1 MEIKVYQSHIE
12 VFPYEEGD
20 CPTLEKMLS
29 KREKVSAK
37 YFITVPVAFHIE
49 EDTLYLPRGI
59 NTSLLEEFFHT
70 APIPVTK
77 ADPYLK
83 FKEGAPL
90 LPPLNRMQKEGIE
103 FLTAEGDFSYTGWYS
118 QLGLNLATGDGKT
131 YGSICAILKLKIRAI
146 IITHQDKL
154 KKQWIAAI
162 KTKTT
167 FPEDRLCDISGS
179 HIMEEIMEGKI
190 DADIFCVN
198 QQTIASFARK
208 YSWLDVRKFFQK
220 IKVGIKVID
229 ESHKFFEN
237 SLMIDYFSN
246 CYKSIYATAT
256 FGRSTT
262 SENAIYKKAYQS
274 LARFGEET
282 LNYEEK
288 RKHIVFTGCY
298 FNSHPEY
305 GMLPNLKVRGYF
317 SSYKYID
324 YEFEEEPHKVLLK
337 VLRKILDISLE
348 NTDGKILVLSPK
360 IATVEFLADYIED
373 YTGIKTS
380 IIHSKINK
388 EDIEEA
394 KKSRILSST
403 IKSVGEGFDN
413 VGLQVLILLEPVGSS
428 ILMDQVIGRLREY
441 APDKDTYVFYPM
453 DMTIPDIIRL
463 FNKSSKPLEKKCK
476 KVNFVRM
483 D

>member
-12 VFPYEEGD
+12 VYPYEQGD
-20 CPTLEKMLS
+20 CPALEKMLS
-29 KREKVSAK
+29 KRVKVTAR
-37 YFITVPVAFHIE
+37 YFEIVPVAFYIE
-49 EDTLYLPRGI
+49 NDTLYLPRGI
-59 NTSLLEEFFHT
+59 NSSLLEGYFHT
-70 APIPVTK
+70 PPIPVTK

-83 FKEGAPL
+83 FKSGKAL
-90 LPPLNRMQKEGIE
+90 LPPLSRMQQEGID
-103 FLTAEGDFSYTGWYS
+103 FLTANGDFAYTGWYS

-131 YGSICAILKLKIRAI
+131 YGTICAILQLKIRAI
-146 IITHQDKL
+146 IITHQEKL
-154 KKQWIAAI
+154 KKQWIDAF

-167 FPEDRLCDISGS
+167 FDMDRFCDIDGS
-179 HIMEEIMEGKI
+179 HIMEDIMDGKI

-208 YSWLDVRKFFQK
+208 YGWLQVREFFKK

-256 FGRSTT
+256 FGRSTS
-262 SENAIYKKAYQS
+262 SENTIYKRAYQS
-274 LARFGEET
+274 LTRFGEET
-282 LNYEEK
+282 INYEEK
-288 RKHIVFTGCY
+288 RKHIIFTGCY

-305 GMLPNLKVRGYF
+305 GVLPNLKVRGYF

-324 YEFEEEPHKVLLK
+324 YELEDEPHKVLLK
-337 VLRKILDISLE
+337 VLRKILDVSLE

-360 IATVEFLADYIED
+360 ISTVEFFANYIEE

-380 IIHSKINK
+380 YIHSRISD

-394 KKSRILSST
+394 KKARIISST

-413 VGLQVLILLEPVGSS
+413 KGLQVLILLEPIGST

-441 APDKDTYVFYPM
+441 KPDKDTYVFYPM
-453 DMTIPDIIRL
+453 DMTIPDVIRL
-463 FNKSSKPLEKKCK
+463 FNKSSKPLTKKCK
-476 KVNFVRM
+476 QINFKRL